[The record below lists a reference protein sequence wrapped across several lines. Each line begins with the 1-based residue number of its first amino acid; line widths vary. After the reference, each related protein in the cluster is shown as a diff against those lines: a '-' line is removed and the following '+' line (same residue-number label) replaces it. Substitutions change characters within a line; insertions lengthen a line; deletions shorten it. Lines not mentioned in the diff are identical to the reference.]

1 MIGFCART
9 EPRIG
14 DCDAGDQGSFVVRSP
29 NATKSRSS
37 AASSFAGAVG
47 DATGFRLRSN
57 AGECGWFRD
66 CGADNLEST
75 TTGMAHRCG
84 CARPRGR
91 FGASSTWTKGCDRPH
106 VVRWGEEGKG
116 VEGVPVVVADDWGT
130 SWVVGEHHHEA
141 FVKRFVRYGASGC
154 RNGDML
160 VLGVGA
166 NSGYFSMISAALGC
180 RVSRVRTAGRVYRT
194 TQGARVHA
202 NGTTN
207 QVAVIH
213 GAVGALGEYAIAP
226 AVGCAGDAFFARDK
240 GRGGA
245 KDAAVPRG
253 GPAKRAR
260 TMTF

>member
-29 NATKSRSS
+29 NATSQIERCVEFCRGCRRCNWVSV
-37 AASSFAGAVG
+37 A
-47 DATGFRLRSN
+47 LHN

-66 CGADNLEST
+66 CDADNLESNT
-75 TTGMAHRCG
+75 PGTWRTVAARAP
-84 CARPRGR
+84 ARPLRR
-91 FGASSTWTKGCDRPH
+91 FEHLDQRLRSHD
-106 VVRWGEEGKG
+106 VVRWGEEGKD

-160 VLGVGA
+160 VLDVGA

-180 RVSRVRTAGRVYRT
+180 RVYAFELQAGCIELLK
-194 TQGARVHA
+194 ALVHA
-202 NGTTN
+202 NGFTN

-226 AVGCAGDAFFARDK
+226 AVGCAGDAFARDK
-240 GRGGA
+240 GRGA
-245 KDAAVPRG
+245 RRTRPFPRWTRK
-253 GPAKRAR
+253 ASSR